1 MSEDRRKQHMA
12 PIVWA
17 SKWPHGYQIT
27 KHCGHMG
34 VVVYQELILATWAA
48 NTKKTSG
55 EHICCNV
62 IGYRESRFLAEDSRQ
77 HMVWPGVDGDHMCK
91 NGTLHHVPG
100 VLATPCTHEC
110 VLCVGHICCLGAS
123 HHLVSHP
130 DQCGSVEVWQCGSVP
145 PTLTCHTA
153 SATPETIARIPQTQI
168 EMSSKG
174 FKVEFKINIV
184 RLGPSHSAN
193 VETQPCGL
201 GYLVSFQIS

>member
-91 NGTLHHVPG
+91 NGTLHQECWPHHALMSVFC
-100 VLATPCTHEC
+100 VLATFAA
-110 VLCVGHICCLGAS
+110 LGRPTTWS
-123 HHLVSHP
+123 PTLT
-130 DQCGSVEVWQCGSVP
+130 SVAVWQCGSVS
-145 PTLTCHTA
+145 PT
-153 SATPETIARIPQTQI
+153 SPATLPLPHLKQLHEYR
-168 EMSSKG
+168 KL
-174 FKVEFKINIV
+174 K
-184 RLGPSHSAN
+184 
-193 VETQPCGL
+193 
-201 GYLVSFQIS
+201 

>member
-34 VVVYQELILATWAA
+34 VVVYQESILATWAA
-48 NTKKTSG
+48 NTKKTGG

-123 HHLVSHP
+123 HHLVSH
-130 DQCGSVEVWQCGSVP
+130 QCGSVP
-145 PTLTCHTA
+145 PTLSSVAVCLPP
-153 SATPETIARIPQTQI
+153 SPATLPLPHLKQLHEYR
-168 EMSSKG
+168 KL
-174 FKVEFKINIV
+174 K
-184 RLGPSHSAN
+184 
-193 VETQPCGL
+193 
-201 GYLVSFQIS
+201 